1 MVPESVRAQ
10 VAESWFRSAAAGVQA
25 DTVDAPITLPPDAL
39 RDYREAH
46 PLAQVFPLL
55 DDVLGQAARDCD
67 SIMAVSDAAGQLL
80 WVCGSPGMLRGA
92 ASIGFVEGSNWDE
105 RLAGTNAPGMALTL
119 DESVRVVGTEHFRRS
134 MKRWSCAATPIHDP
148 VTSTLLGVLDITGGK
163 DVVMPQT
170 MAMVRAAARMAEAEL
185 SREVR
190 SRAHR
195 EQREGGGLLVILESL
210 GRAESLLT
218 MDNGHGKR
226 QSIRLSRR
234 HSEILLLLASA
245 ARGLSGDELAV
256 LLYEEDGSAST
267 LRAELNRLRN
277 LLGADLLASRP
288 YRLVAELTADWL
300 AVEAQLAAGNVAA
313 AMRAYRGPLLPGST
327 APGVVRLR
335 ENIEASLRQAVLNS
349 REPDL
354 MSTWTR
360 SAWGTDDYGMWQAQL
375 SALGAGSPLRPLATG
390 QLARL
395 DREQGQ
401 PDQLTRRSHITVVQ
415 AKAVVQAR
423 LKSHGRRVG
432 ARRASDDVGPAS
444 GRPPSG

>member
-1 MVPESVRAQ
+1 MAPKSVRAQ

-25 DTVDAPITLPPDAL
+25 DTVDAPITLPGDAL

-80 WVCGSPGMLRGA
+80 WICGSPSLLRRA
-92 ASIGFVEGSNWDE
+92 ESIGFVEGSNWDE
-105 RLAGTNAPGMALTL
+105 RLAGTNAPGMALAL
-119 DESVRVVGTEHFRRS
+119 DESVRIIGVEHFRHS
-134 MKRWSCAATPIHDP
+134 VQRWSCAATPIHDP
-148 VTSTLLGVLDITGGK
+148 TTSTLLGVLDITGGD
-163 DVVMPQT
+163 DVAMPQT

-190 SRAHR
+190 SREMR
-195 EQREGGGLLVILESL
+195 EERHGGGLFVVLESL
-210 GRAESLLT
+210 GRADALLT
-218 MDNGHGKR
+218 IVNGLGKR
-226 QSIRLSRR
+226 KSIRLSPR

-245 ARGLSGDELAV
+245 SRGLSGDELAV
-256 LLYEEDGSAST
+256 LLYEEDASAST

-277 LLGADLLASRP
+277 LLGAELLASRP

-300 AVEAQLAAGNVAA
+300 AVEAHLATGNVAA

-375 SALGAGSPLRPLATG
+375 NALSAGSPLRPLATG

-395 DREQGQ
+395 DRELGQ
-401 PDQLTRRSHITVVQ
+401 PSQTVRPTRLRPLEVVQ
-415 AKAVVQAR
+415 AKIASR
-423 LKSHGRRVG
+423 GRR
-432 ARRASDDVGPAS
+432 R
-444 GRPPSG
+444 